1 MNIKL
6 ITDIFSTRELSL
18 LIWLLVG
25 LTVMMFGK
33 DIRNSLGGIIKL
45 LFGKQ
50 IGTTLLML
58 TVYVSATL
66 LLLKNL
72 GIWDFTLLKDTVF
85 WYVSV
90 ALVLFFS
97 INKAKDTHFFK
108 DIVKESFKWTIAL
121 EFFVNFY
128 TFSLLTELILMP
140 VILFLSM
147 TFAYS
152 QTDKKYE
159 QVNKLLTNIFAIIGL
174 TFLAYV
180 TYKTFYNYQDF
191 FTIHT
196 LFSFLLPPILTVL
209 LIPFLY
215 LLALYMN
222 YEALFI
228 RVDFITND
236 NDKKQSLKREI
247 FLLANLNLNRLT
259 TIGKKLNKHDF
270 YHSDNLRTYLRTLT
284 KENET
289 NR

>member
-25 LTVMMFGK
+25 LTAMMFGK
-33 DIRNSLGGIIKL
+33 DLRKSLVGILKL

-50 IGTTLLML
+50 IGTILLLL
-58 TVYVSATL
+58 TVYVTVTL
-66 LLLKNL
+66 FLLNKI
-72 GIWDFTLLKDTVF
+72 GTWDFTLLKDTIF
-85 WYVSV
+85 WFVSV

-128 TFSLLTELILMP
+128 TFGLLTELILMP
-140 VILFLSM
+140 TTLFLAM
-147 TFAYS
+147 TLAYS

-159 QVNKLLTNIFAIIGL
+159 QVSKLLTNIFSIIGL
-174 TFLAYV
+174 TFFAYV

-191 FTIHT
+191 FTLHT

-222 YEALFI
+222 YEVLFI
-228 RVDFITND
+228 RVDFMTN
-236 NDKKQSLKREI
+236 NSDKKQSLKREI
-247 FLLANLNLNRLT
+247 LLLANLNLNRLT
-259 TIGKKLNKHDF
+259 SISKKLNKFDI
-270 YHSDNLRTYLRTLT
+270 YHSDNLKTYLRTLT
-284 KENET
+284 NENKA
-289 NR
+289 N

>member
-1 MNIKL
+1 MKL

-18 LIWLLVG
+18 LIWLLIG
-25 LTVMMFGK
+25 LTAMMFGK
-33 DIRNSLGGIIKL
+33 DMRKSLGGIFKL

-50 IGTTLLML
+50 IGIILLLL
-58 TVYVSATL
+58 TVYVTATL
-66 LLLKNL
+66 FLLHKI
-72 GIWDFTLLKDTVF
+72 GTWDFTLLKDTIF
-85 WYVSV
+85 WFVSV

-140 VILFLSM
+140 TTLFLAM
-147 TFAYS
+147 TLAYS

-159 QVNKLLTNIFAIIGL
+159 QVSKLLTNIFAIIGL
-174 TFLAYV
+174 TFFAYV

-191 FTIHT
+191 FTLHT

-222 YEALFI
+222 YEVLFI
-228 RVDFITND
+228 RVDFMTND
-236 NDKKQSLKREI
+236 SDKKQSLKREI
-247 FLLANLNLNRLT
+247 LLLANLNLNRLT
-259 TIGKKLNKHDF
+259 SISKKLNKFDY
-270 YHSDNLRTYLRTLT
+270 YHSDNSKTYLRTLIN
-284 KENET
+284 KNES
-289 NR
+289 N

>member
-1 MNIKL
+1 MNMKL

-18 LIWLLVG
+18 LIWLLIG
-25 LTVMMFGK
+25 LTAMMFGK
-33 DIRNSLGGIIKL
+33 DMRKSLGGIFKL

-50 IGTTLLML
+50 IGIILLLL
-58 TVYVSATL
+58 TVYVTATL
-66 LLLKNL
+66 FLLHKI
-72 GIWDFTLLKDTVF
+72 GTWDFTLLKDTIF
-85 WYVSV
+85 WFVSV

-140 VILFLSM
+140 TTLFLAM
-147 TFAYS
+147 TLAYS

-159 QVNKLLTNIFAIIGL
+159 QVSKLLTNIFAIIGL
-174 TFLAYV
+174 TFFAYV

-191 FTIHT
+191 FTLHT

-222 YEALFI
+222 YEVLFI
-228 RVDFITND
+228 RVDFMTND
-236 NDKKQSLKREI
+236 SDKKQSLKREI
-247 FLLANLNLNRLT
+247 LLLANLNLNRLT
-259 TIGKKLNKHDF
+259 SISKKLNKFDY
-270 YHSDNLRTYLRTLT
+270 YHSDNSKTYLRTLIN
-284 KENET
+284 KNES
-289 NR
+289 N